1 MSVPCELAPVQH
13 ASLVAKRELAALGD
27 LRVRI
32 VFDLER
38 KIVNLCTLRPARNLL
53 RRKPGLTAM
62 HVSHAAWKNRFV
74 RVDHLARTALQREEK
89 SAHLIWN
96 LTRRFVQ
103 EKDAHGPAYRVAYGK
118 FVALAEGLLVE
129 HVLRGV
135 ESTCE
140 FIETTKDDPEDTRMH
155 TIQGQS
161 NGNSESSR
169 NAVMEAGTI
178 QQPDSTLDE
187 RPENRPSPNTF
198 TALDTR
204 QVCRKKSLICSE
216 TLSTISNGNPLSD
229 LSKSPSLDGSDSD
242 KGAHPASLIGCSSH
256 GELLDVLPNCQMIDC
271 LIERYFE
278 SISTVKLVYQT
289 F

>member
-1 MSVPCELAPVQH
+1 MPPHHQSESA
-13 ASLVAKRELAALGD
+13 
-27 LRVRI
+27 VRT
-32 VFDLER
+32 R
-38 KIVNLCTLRPARNLL
+38 
-53 RRKPGLTAM
+53 
-62 HVSHAAWKNRFV
+62 
-74 RVDHLARTALQREEK
+74 ARTACQSCRKTRTRCIGGPPCENCIRLRKENCEFVHTPSSKKLVAPKTRPERNACLPFRMKKALCNGVPPCEK
-89 SAHLIWN
+89 C
-96 LTRRFVQ
+96 V
-103 EKDAHGPAYRVAYGK
+103 
-118 FVALAEGLLVE
+118 AEGREDCAFGLESHKEGRPRKRRTWACLPCR
-129 HVLRGV
+129 LGKIRCTGGGAPCGTCTSRGV

-169 NAVMEAGTI
+169 NAVMEAETI

-204 QVCRKKSLICSE
+204 QVCRKESLSCSE
-216 TLSTISNGNPLSD
+216 TLSIISNVNPLSD

-271 LIERYFE
+271 LIER
-278 SISTVKLVYQT
+278 
-289 F
+289 